1 MENMRFG
8 KTEKTLSVVLVVA
21 LAVLAVAFGVKSCQR
36 NQAAAVAETLSA
48 KDVEAEKSELTF
60 DFDVYE
66 YAKAY
71 PELSREFCDNSMPN
85 KAAERVAGA
94 GFSDALSTPF
104 SVTHETKDGE
114 KYSEEELT
122 VMTKEFRQEVLTN
135 PVYTHAVLTALTS
148 MNLSDGTPITQV
160 NPWMTERLNEYSES
174 MKNGTGNQDYLR
186 EQDGIL
192 YANDR
197 QIKVGVATLWLLD
210 RFVNQKVQLVTTNHH
225 YPLSLMNIDS
235 AKLTTF
241 ERADY
246 EFTRDALVLVYKN
259 KAGTEIFKIGINVHD
274 KRPELIVTKKIPKEK
289 TKESKPRPKKPI
301 PKPKPKKPIPKP
313 NPQPNTEP
321 GDKPIPN
328 PQPGHGGGEK
338 PKEPQPEPKKDF
350 VKDPAKDPVN
360 NGGAKIGGGNTTV
373 GTDAFEPTDPAVR
386 TDGGHE
392 KPANVKP
399 ETPTPDQSHQNVET
413 QKTDDI
419 KMNYE
424 TEAQRN
430 DNFTNNKGE
439 TINHGV
445 DNSGK
450 SLQKD
455 DYVGFANSDDE
466 EPK

>member
-1 MENMRFG
+1 MIKFG
-8 KTEKTLSVVLVVA
+8 KTEKILSGILAGLLVVLA
-21 LAVLAVAFGVKSCQR
+21 IAFGVKSCQR
-36 NQAAAVAETLSA
+36 NHADAEAETLSA
-48 KDVEAEKSELTF
+48 KDVESEKAELTF
-60 DFDVYE
+60 DFDAYE

-104 SVTHETKDGE
+104 SVTHGTKDGE
-114 KYSEEELT
+114 TYTEDEVA
-122 VMTKEFRQEVLTN
+122 VMDNETRQEVLTN
-135 PVYTHAVLTALTS
+135 PPVTQSLLDAFANVT
-148 MNLSDGTPITQV
+148 LSDGTTLPQINNWIT
-160 NPWMTERLNEYSES
+160 NSRNEYSQF
-174 MKNGTGNQDYLR
+174 MKEGIGNQAYLR
-186 EQDGIL
+186 EENGKL

-197 QIKVGVATLWLLD
+197 QIKVGVATLWLYD
-210 RFVNQKVQLVTTNHH
+210 RLVNQGVQLVTTNHH
-225 YPLSLMNIDS
+225 YPLSLANS
-235 AKLTTF
+235 NSSKLTTF
-241 ERADY
+241 TKADY
-246 EFTRDALVLVYKN
+246 EFTRDAMVLAYVN
-259 KAGTEIFKIGINVHD
+259 KAGMEIFKIGINTHD
-274 KRPELIVTKKIPKEK
+274 KRPELIVTKKVPKEK
-289 TKESKPRPKKPI
+289 TKNKPKTKETTPAPTVSSTEPTTEPETKPTPNPKPRR
-301 PKPKPKKPIPKP
+301 
-313 NPQPNTEP
+313 
-321 GDKPIPN
+321 
-328 PQPGHGGGEK
+328 HGGGGGGGNNHRES
-338 PKEPQPEPKKDF
+338 QPEKK
-350 VKDPAKDPVN
+350 PSQDPVN

-392 KPANVKP
+392 KPERVKP

-413 QKTDDI
+413 QKTDEI

-455 DYVGFANSDDE
+455 DYVGFVNSDDE

>member
-1 MENMRFG
+1 MKKFKFG
-8 KTEKTLSVVLVVA
+8 KIEKVLSGILVVA
-21 LAVLAVAFGVKSCQR
+21 IVVVVIGAGVKSCQR
-36 NQAAAVAETLSA
+36 NHADAEAETLST
-48 KDVEAEKSELTF
+48 KDVDAEKAELTF
-60 DFDVYE
+60 DFDNYE
-66 YAKAY
+66 YEKAY

-85 KAAERVAGA
+85 KAAERVAGS

-104 SVTHETKDGE
+104 SVTHGTKDGE
-114 KYSEEELT
+114 TYTEGEVA
-122 VMTKEFRQEVLTN
+122 VMDNETRQEVLTN
-135 PVYTHAVLTALTS
+135 PPDTQALLDLFANVT
-148 MNLSDGTPITQV
+148 LSDGTTLPQINTWIT
-160 NPWMTERLNEYSES
+160 NSRNEYSQF
-174 MKNGTGNQDYLR
+174 MKEGIGNQAYLR
-186 EQDGIL
+186 EENGKL

-197 QIKVGVATLWLLD
+197 QIKVGVATLWLYD
-210 RFVNQKVQLVTTNHH
+210 RLINQGVQLVTTNHH
-225 YPLSLMNIDS
+225 YPLSLANSNS

-246 EFTRDALVLVYKN
+246 EFTRDAMVLAYVN
-259 KAGTEIFKIGINVHD
+259 KAGTEVFKIGINVHD

-289 TKESKPRPKKPI
+289 TKS
-301 PKPKPKKPIPKP
+301 KPKPKETTPAPTVPSTEPTTEPESKPTPNPKP
-313 NPQPNTEP
+313 RR
-321 GDKPIPN
+321 
-328 PQPGHGGGEK
+328 HGGGGGGGNNHHES
-338 PKEPQPEPKKDF
+338 QPEKK
-350 VKDPAKDPVN
+350 PSQDPVN
-360 NGGAKIGGGNTTV
+360 NGGAQIGGGNATV
-373 GTDAFEPTDPAVR
+373 GTDAFEPTDPVVR

-413 QKTDDI
+413 QKTDEI

-455 DYVGFANSDDE
+455 DYVGFVNSDDE

>member
-1 MENMRFG
+1 MKKFG
-8 KTEKTLSVVLVVA
+8 KKERVLSGILVAALVVLA
-21 LAVLAVAFGVKSCQR
+21 LAVGVKSYQR
-36 NQAAAVAETLSA
+36 NHTKVEAKTPSA
-48 KDVEAEKSELTF
+48 KNIEVEKSELTF
-60 DFDVYE
+60 DFDAYE

-85 KAAERVAGA
+85 KAAERVAGS

-104 SVTHETKDGE
+104 SVTHGTKDGE
-114 KYSEEELT
+114 KYNEDEVSI
-122 VMTKEFRQEVLTN
+122 MGNEFRQEVLAST
-135 PVYTHAVLTALTS
+135 PVTQSLLAAFENVV
-148 MNLSDGTPITQV
+148 LSDGTRLTQI
-160 NPWMTERLNEYSES
+160 NPWIIKSRSEYLRFMEE
-174 MKNGTGNQDYLR
+174 GTGNQNYLR
-186 EQDGIL
+186 EEGGKL
-192 YANDR
+192 YINDR
-197 QIKVGVATLWLLD
+197 QLKDGVAALWLYD
-210 RFVNQKVQLVTTNHH
+210 RLINQGVQLVTTNHH
-225 YPLSLMNIDS
+225 YPLSLANTDS

-241 ERADY
+241 TEANY
-246 EFTRDALVLVYKN
+246 EFTRDAMVLAYVN

-274 KRPELIVTKKIPKEK
+274 KRPELIVNKKVPKEK
-289 TKESKPRPKKPI
+289 TKSKPKPKKPI

-313 NPQPNTEP
+313 KPQPSTEP
-321 GDKPIPN
+321 EDKPTPN

-350 VKDPAKDPVN
+350 VKDPAKDSIN
-360 NGGAKIGGGNTTV
+360 NGGAGSGGGNTTV
-373 GTDAFEPTDPAVR
+373 GTDTFESTDPAVR

-399 ETPTPDQSHQNVET
+399 ETPAPDQSHQNVKT

-430 DNFTNNKGE
+430 DSYTDNKGE

-455 DYVGFANSDDE
+455 DYVGFVKSDDE

>member
-1 MENMRFG
+1 MKKVG
-8 KTEKTLSVVLVVA
+8 KKERVLAGILVAALVVLA
-21 LAVLAVAFGVKSCQR
+21 LAVGVKSYQR
-36 NQAAAVAETLSA
+36 NHTKVEAKTPSA
-48 KDVEAEKSELTF
+48 KNTEVEKSELTF
-60 DFDVYE
+60 DFDAYE

-85 KAAERVAGA
+85 KAAERVAGS

-104 SVTHETKDGE
+104 SVTHGTKDGE
-114 KYSEEELT
+114 KYNEDEVSI
-122 VMTKEFRQEVLTN
+122 MGNEFRQEVLAST
-135 PVYTHAVLTALTS
+135 PVTQSLLAAFENVV
-148 MNLSDGTPITQV
+148 LSDGTRLTQI
-160 NPWMTERLNEYSES
+160 NPWIIKSRSEYLRFMEE
-174 MKNGTGNQDYLR
+174 GTGNQNYLR
-186 EQDGIL
+186 EEGGKL
-192 YANDR
+192 YINDR
-197 QIKVGVATLWLLD
+197 QLKDGVAALWLYD
-210 RFVNQKVQLVTTNHH
+210 RLINQGVQLVTTNHH
-225 YPLSLMNIDS
+225 YPLSLANTDS

-241 ERADY
+241 TEANY
-246 EFTRDALVLVYKN
+246 EFTRDAMVLAYVN

-274 KRPELIVTKKIPKEK
+274 KRPELIVNKKVPKEK
-289 TKESKPRPKKPI
+289 TKS
-301 PKPKPKKPIPKP
+301 KPKPKKPIPKP
-313 NPQPNTEP
+313 KPQPSTEP
-321 GDKPIPN
+321 EDKPTPN

-350 VKDPAKDPVN
+350 VKDPAKDSIN
-360 NGGAKIGGGNTTV
+360 NGGAGSGGGNTTV
-373 GTDAFEPTDPAVR
+373 GTDTFESTDPAVR

-399 ETPTPDQSHQNVET
+399 ETPAPDQSHQNVKT

-430 DNFTNNKGE
+430 DSYTDNKGE

-455 DYVGFANSDDE
+455 DYVGFVKSDDE

>member
-1 MENMRFG
+1 MIKFG
-8 KTEKTLSVVLVVA
+8 KTEKILSGILAGLLVVLVI
-21 LAVLAVAFGVKSCQR
+21 AVGVKSCQR
-36 NQAAAVAETLSA
+36 NHADAEAETLSA
-48 KDVEAEKSELTF
+48 KDAEAEKAELTF
-60 DFDVYE
+60 DFDNYE

-85 KAAERVAGA
+85 KAAERVAGS

-104 SVTHETKDGE
+104 SVTHGTKDGE
-114 KYSEEELT
+114 KYSEEELA
-122 VMTKEFRQEVLTN
+122 VMAKEYRQEVLTN
-135 PVYTHAVLTALTS
+135 PPVTHAVLTVLTG
-148 MNLSDGTPITQV
+148 MTVSDGTSIVQI
-160 NPWMTERLNEYSES
+160 NSWMTDRLNEYSQS
-174 MKNGTGNQDYLR
+174 MQEGTGNQAYLR
-186 EQDGIL
+186 EENGIL

-197 QIKVGVATLWLLD
+197 QVKVGVATLWLLD

-225 YPLSLMNIDS
+225 YPLSLTNTDS

-241 ERADY
+241 TKADY
-246 EFTRDALVLVYKN
+246 EFTRDAMVLAYVN
-259 KAGTEIFKIGINVHD
+259 KAGTEIFKLGINTHD
-274 KRPELIVTKKIPKEK
+274 KRPELIVTKKVPKEK
-289 TKESKPRPKKPI
+289 TKSKLKPKETTPQPTTEPETQKQTEPETKPTPNPKPRR
-301 PKPKPKKPIPKP
+301 
-313 NPQPNTEP
+313 
-321 GDKPIPN
+321 
-328 PQPGHGGGEK
+328 HGGGGGGGNNHHES
-338 PKEPQPEPKKDF
+338 QPEKK
-350 VKDPAKDPVN
+350 PSQDPVN
-360 NGGAKIGGGNTTV
+360 NGGAQIGGGNATV
-373 GTDAFEPTDPAVR
+373 GTDAFEPTDPVVR

-455 DYVGFANSDDE
+455 DYVGFVNSDDE

>member
-1 MENMRFG
+1 MKKFRFG
-8 KTEKTLSVVLVVA
+8 KTEKILSGILVVA
-21 LAVLAVAFGVKSCQR
+21 LVVLVIAVGVKSCQR
-36 NQAAAVAETLSA
+36 NHANAEAETLSA

-60 DFDVYE
+60 DFDNYE

-104 SVTHETKDGE
+104 SVTHGTKDGE
-114 KYSEEELT
+114 KYSEEELA
-122 VMTKEFRQEVLTN
+122 VMAKEYRQEVLTN
-135 PVYTHAVLTALTS
+135 PPVTHAVLTVLTG
-148 MNLSDGTPITQV
+148 MTVSDGTSIVQI
-160 NPWMTERLNEYSES
+160 NSWMTDRLNEYYQF
-174 MKNGTGNQDYLR
+174 MKEGIGNQAYLR
-186 EQDGIL
+186 EENGIL

-210 RFVNQKVQLVTTNHH
+210 RFVNQGVQLVTTSHH
-225 YPLSLMNIDS
+225 YPLSLANTDS

-246 EFTRDALVLVYKN
+246 EFTRDAMVLSYTN
-259 KAGTEIFKIGINVHD
+259 KAGSEIFKIGINTHD
-274 KRPELIVTKKIPKEK
+274 KRPELIKVKITEKKQKETESS
-289 TKESKPRPKKPI
+289 TKESSTQTSTESSTESSTEESETERSTERRRRGGGGGGGGNNHRESQPEKKPS
-301 PKPKPKKPIPKP
+301 
-313 NPQPNTEP
+313 Q
-321 GDKPIPN
+321 
-328 PQPGHGGGEK
+328 
-338 PKEPQPEPKKDF
+338 
-350 VKDPAKDPVN
+350 DPVN

-392 KPANVKP
+392 KPERVKP

-413 QKTDDI
+413 QKTDEI

-455 DYVGFANSDDE
+455 DYVGFVNSDDE

>member
-1 MENMRFG
+1 MENVRFG
-8 KTEKTLSVVLVVA
+8 RNEKILSGILVVA
-21 LAVLAVAFGVKSCQR
+21 LIILAIAFAVKSCQR
-36 NQAAAVAETLSA
+36 NHADVEAGTLSA

-60 DFDVYE
+60 DFDAYE

-85 KAAERVAGA
+85 KAAERVAGS

-104 SVTHETKDGE
+104 SVTHGTKDGE
-114 KYSEEELT
+114 KYSDEELS
-122 VMTKEFRQEVLTN
+122 VISKEFRQEVLAN
-135 PVYTHAVLTALTS
+135 PVYTHAVLTALTN
-148 MNLSDGTPITQV
+148 MTLSDGTSVTQI
-160 NPWMTERLNEYSES
+160 NPWMTDRLNEYSQS
-174 MKNGTGNQDYLR
+174 MQEGTGNQAYLR
-186 EQDGIL
+186 EENGIL

-197 QIKVGVATLWLLD
+197 QVKVGVATLWLLD

-225 YPLSLMNIDS
+225 YPLSLTNTDS

-241 ERADY
+241 TKADY
-246 EFTRDALVLVYKN
+246 EFTRDAMVLAYVN
-259 KAGTEIFKIGINVHD
+259 KAGTEIFKLGINTHD
-274 KRPELIVTKKIPKEK
+274 KRPELIVTKKVPKEK
-289 TKESKPRPKKPI
+289 TKSKLKPKETTPQPTTEPETQKQTEPETKPTPNPKPRR
-301 PKPKPKKPIPKP
+301 
-313 NPQPNTEP
+313 
-321 GDKPIPN
+321 
-328 PQPGHGGGEK
+328 HGGGGGGGNNHHES
-338 PKEPQPEPKKDF
+338 QPEKK
-350 VKDPAKDPVN
+350 PSQDPVN
-360 NGGAKIGGGNTTV
+360 NGGAQIGGGNATV
-373 GTDAFEPTDPAVR
+373 GTDPVVR

-413 QKTDDI
+413 QKTDEI

-430 DNFTNNKGE
+430 DSYTDNKGE

-455 DYVGFANSDDE
+455 DYVGFVNSDDE